1 MGEQRDLSPAELTRK
16 QLLDAAES
24 LFLAHGFD
32 NVSVRSIIREAG
44 QKNQSAL
51 QYHFGNRDGLI
62 MGIQVRR
69 MQQVETRRRVLIDAA
84 LMRSPRL
91 ELRSA
96 CALMMQA
103 PFILCREDRSF
114 REFLGLFGLRLIASN
129 QMIKPAIELQNSD
142 SLAEMNKVILGALS
156 HLDSSLLTLREEN
169 ANSLGVLAIAR
180 RAHLGGSF
188 RGPQAEL
195 FFNNLIDQIAA
206 MLLAPVSDDTAAFL
220 KPRARSPKAV

>member
-1 MGEQRDLSPAELTRK
+1 MREQRDLSPAELTRK

-51 QYHFGNRDGLI
+51 QYHFGNRDGLV
-62 MGIQVRR
+62 MGIQARR
-69 MQQVETRRRVLIDAA
+69 MQQVETRRRALIDAA

-96 CALMMQA
+96 CALMMRA

-156 HLDSSLLTLREEN
+156 HLDASLLTLREEN

-188 RGPQAEL
+188 RGPQAEI
-195 FFNNLIDQIAA
+195 FFNNLIDQIAG

-220 KPRARSPKAV
+220 KPRARSPGVV